1 MSRTLYTNDTFDRL
15 SLEGGSVG
23 LKRGYVVIFAQ
34 FGLIVLFVYGLS
46 AEFRSNAYL
55 QDWISKSSLPWLQYF
70 LNGYLAAMLLGIF
83 LGGGV
88 LLAADYRLNRN
99 KKTSLRTVD

>member
-1 MSRTLYTNDTFDRL
+1 M
-15 SLEGGSVG
+15 E
-23 LKRGYVVIFAQ
+23 LKRGHLFIYAQ

-46 AEFRSNAYL
+46 AEYRSNAYQ
-55 QDWISKSSLPWLQYF
+55 QDWISSDAPFLQYF

-88 LLAADYRLNRN
+88 LLAADYWRSKN
-99 KKTSLRTVD
+99 KKTSLRTVG